1 MCGRVVNTS
10 NSGSGGPGFKP
21 RPSRFSLRQGTLLF
35 TRLCVSS
42 PRCINGF
49 RRHIAG
55 GGGNLT
61 LRWTIIQSREG
72 VAILL
77 GMLHATETVISSGS
91 LGLVS
96 SMPLPFLFYYY
107 YFRVKVCCITS
118 VEGIKIT
125 VRLT

>member
-1 MCGRVVNTS
+1 MGFGDILR
-10 NSGSGGPGFKP
+10 GGG
-21 RPSRFSLRQGTLLF
+21 
-35 TRLCVSS
+35 
-42 PRCINGF
+42 
-49 RRHIAG
+49 G

-91 LGLVS
+91 LGLGS

-107 YFRVKVCCITS
+107 YFRVKVGCIAS

>member
-1 MCGRVVNTS
+1 MAEWLTPRTLDQEVRVS
-10 NSGSGGPGFKP
+10 
-21 RPSRFSLRQGTLLF
+21 SLARRVFPLDKELYSTLCLF
-35 TRLCVSS
+35 TQVYKWVSATY
-42 PRCINGF
+42 CG
-49 RRHIAG
+49 G

-91 LGLVS
+91 LGLGS

-107 YFRVKVCCITS
+107 YFIVKVGCITS

>member
-1 MCGRVVNTS
+1 MAEWLTPRTLDQEVRVS
-10 NSGSGGPGFKP
+10 
-21 RPSRFSLRQGTLLF
+21 SLARRVFPLDKELYSTLCLF
-35 TRLCVSS
+35 TQVYKWVSATY
-42 PRCINGF
+42 C
-49 RRHIAG
+49 G
-55 GGGNLT
+55 GS
-61 LRWTIIQSREG
+61 QSREG

-91 LGLVS
+91 LGLGS

>member
-1 MCGRVVNTS
+1 MAEWLTPRTLDQEVRVS
-10 NSGSGGPGFKP
+10 
-21 RPSRFSLRQGTLLF
+21 SLARRVFPLDKELYSTLCLF
-35 TRLCVSS
+35 TQV
-42 PRCINGF
+42 F
-49 RRHIAG
+49 
-55 GGGNLT
+55 NLT

-91 LGLVS
+91 LGLGS

-107 YFRVKVCCITS
+107 YFRVKVGCIAS

>member
-1 MCGRVVNTS
+1 MAEWLTPRTLDQEVRVSSFARRVFPLDKKLYS
-10 NSGSGGPGFKP
+10 
-21 RPSRFSLRQGTLLF
+21 TLCLF
-35 TRLCVSS
+35 TQVYKWVSATY
-42 PRCINGF
+42 CG
-49 RRHIAG
+49 G

-91 LGLVS
+91 LGLGS

-107 YFRVKVCCITS
+107 YFRVKVGCITS

>member
-1 MCGRVVNTS
+1 MAEWLTPRTVDQEVRVS
-10 NSGSGGPGFKP
+10 
-21 RPSRFSLRQGTLLF
+21 SLARRVFPLDKELYSTLSLF
-35 TRLCVSS
+35 TQVYKWVSVKY
-42 PRCINGF
+42 C
-49 RRHIAG
+49 G

-61 LRWTIIQSREG
+61 LRWTVIPSREG

-91 LGLVS
+91 LGLGS

-107 YFRVKVCCITS
+107 YFRVKVGCITS

>member
-1 MCGRVVNTS
+1 M
-10 NSGSGGPGFKP
+10 GFGDI
-21 RPSRFSLRQGTLLF
+21 LR
-35 TRLCVSS
+35 
-42 PRCINGF
+42 
-49 RRHIAG
+49 G

-96 SMPLPFLFYYY
+96 SMPLPFLFIIIILESKCVVS
-107 YFRVKVCCITS
+107 RRLKVL
-118 VEGIKIT
+118 K
-125 VRLT
+125 

>member
-1 MCGRVVNTS
+1 MGFGDILR
-10 NSGSGGPGFKP
+10 GG
-21 RPSRFSLRQGTLLF
+21 
-35 TRLCVSS
+35 
-42 PRCINGF
+42 
-49 RRHIAG
+49 G

-91 LGLVS
+91 LGLGS

-118 VEGIKIT
+118 VEGIKIR

>member
-1 MCGRVVNTS
+1 MAEWLTPRTLDQEVRVS
-10 NSGSGGPGFKP
+10 
-21 RPSRFSLRQGTLLF
+21 SLARRVFPLDKELYSTLCLF
-35 TRLCVSS
+35 TQVYKWVSATY
-42 PRCINGF
+42 CGGV
-49 RRHIAG
+49 G
-55 GGGNLT
+55 GGVNLT

-91 LGLVS
+91 LGLGS

-107 YFRVKVCCITS
+107 YFIVKVGCITS

>member
-1 MCGRVVNTS
+1 MAEWLTPRTLDQEVRVS
-10 NSGSGGPGFKP
+10 SLA
-21 RPSRFSLRQGTLLF
+21 RPVFPLELYSTLCLF
-35 TRLCVSS
+35 TQVYKWVSATY
-42 PRCINGF
+42 CG
-49 RRHIAG
+49 G

-91 LGLVS
+91 LGLGS

-107 YFRVKVCCITS
+107 YFRVKVGCITS

>member
-1 MCGRVVNTS
+1 MAEWLTPRTLDQEVRVS
-10 NSGSGGPGFKP
+10 
-21 RPSRFSLRQGTLLF
+21 SLARRVFPLDKELYSTLCLF
-35 TRLCVSS
+35 TQVYKWVSATY
-42 PRCINGF
+42 C
-49 RRHIAG
+49 G

-91 LGLVS
+91 LGLGS
-96 SMPLPFLFYYY
+96 TMPLPFLFYYY
-107 YFRVKVCCITS
+107 YFRVKVGCITS

>member
-1 MCGRVVNTS
+1 MAEWLTPRTLDQEVRVS
-10 NSGSGGPGFKP
+10 
-21 RPSRFSLRQGTLLF
+21 SLARRVFPLDKELYSTLCLF
-35 TRLCVSS
+35 TQVYKWVSATY
-42 PRCINGF
+42 C
-49 RRHIAG
+49 